1 MLKIFNITFESYDME
16 FDMAFREKIHWVA
29 FVTMLL
35 AFGWYFLAFPWRD
48 AASPA
53 ALWTAGGM
61 LIPLTLGIIVAMT
74 VATAILAIR
83 NRSEVHLA
91 EDERD
96 RAIHWRGTHLAY
108 YPMVVGTWAC
118 IGLIFT
124 GAAPAI
130 LLNLLLA
137 MVVVSELLR
146 IGSQIWL
153 YRRH

>member
-1 MLKIFNITFESYDME
+1 
-16 FDMAFREKIHWVA
+16 MAFREKIHGVA

-48 AASPA
+48 AASPG

-74 VATAILAIR
+74 VATAIMAIR
-83 NRSEVHLA
+83 NRSEVNLA

-124 GAAPAI
+124 GAPPAI

-137 MVVVSELLR
+137 MVVLSELVR

-153 YRRH
+153 YRRS

>member
-1 MLKIFNITFESYDME
+1 
-16 FDMAFREKIHWVA
+16 MAFREKIHWVA
-29 FVTMLL
+29 FVAILL
-35 AFGWYFLAFPWRD
+35 AFGWYFLTFPWRD
-48 AASPA
+48 AASPT

-74 VATAILAIR
+74 AATAILAIR
-83 NRSEVHLA
+83 NRSEVDLA

-96 RAIHWRGTHLAY
+96 RAIHRNGTHLAY
-108 YPMVVGTWAC
+108 YPMVVGSWAC

-130 LLNLLLA
+130 LLNVLLA

-153 YRRH
+153 YRHH